1 MPLSIALFIY
11 GPPVLMVLAIA
22 YMVGCGSERRRSR
35 DLYYTNEQLNHAVK
49 KSYRLGLRR
58 GHGGALARHT
68 GAHQCALRST
78 GLVLRCGNRQCG
90 QGTDQ
95 AAGGRGWFGGT
106 SP

>member
-22 YMVGCGSERRRSR
+22 YMLGCGSERRRAR

-58 GHGGALARHT
+58 GYDRGLFARRPST
-68 GAHQCALRST
+68 PLRT
-78 GLVLRCGNRQCG
+78 VPHHPAK
-90 QGTDQ
+90 
-95 AAGGRGWFGGT
+95 AA
-106 SP
+106 